1 MYISYHK
8 LDKLNF
14 DICCDFLGFL
24 SLTSSSV
31 IPYEQYVS
39 DTKILCAKGPEY
51 WCSSISAAKECR
63 ATRHCIQTVWSR
75 HTVVEDNDGICE
87 ICKEMVQEARD
98 QLASNETQ
106 EELKEVFE
114 GSCNLMP
121 IKLVRLECN
130 KVKIKYSA
138 FYVIQC

>member
-1 MYISYHK
+1 M
-8 LDKLNF
+8 
-14 DICCDFLGFL
+14 
-24 SLTSSSV
+24 V
-31 IPYEQYVS
+31 IPIEKYLAN
-39 DTKILCAKGPEY
+39 TKNDCAKGPEH
-51 WCSSISAAKECR
+51 WCSSIKAAKECR
-63 ATRHCIQTVWSR
+63 ATKHCIQTVWSR
-75 HTVVEDNDGICE
+75 HTITEDNDSVCE

-130 KVKIKYSA
+130 KVEIEYQVVV
-138 FYVIQC
+138 F

>member
-1 MYISYHK
+1 M
-8 LDKLNF
+8 
-14 DICCDFLGFL
+14 
-24 SLTSSSV
+24 